1 MALELWLAL
10 LGAAIMISLSP
21 GAGFATAVS
30 FGLSNGVRGAAPAVF
45 GLICGYGTQMLIVSL
60 GLGALIATSPIV
72 FNVIKYL
79 GAAYLIWLGVQV
91 IRSHAELELHNVE
104 PLRRR
109 ERFIRA
115 FLVNISNPKGMVF
128 LLALVPQFLNPT
140 EPQAPQLW
148 MIGLTL
154 VLVDWIVMTG
164 YSGIVARLRTFV
176 QNPKG
181 RAWLNRASGSA
192 LILAGLVLSTAT
204 L

>member
-104 PLRRR
+104 PLRIR

-164 YSGIVARLRTFV
+164 YSGIAARLRTFV

>member
-104 PLRRR
+104 PLRKR

-164 YSGIVARLRTFV
+164 YSGIAARLRTFV

-181 RAWLNRASGSA
+181 RAWLNRASGGA

>member
-104 PLRRR
+104 PLRKR

-164 YSGIVARLRTFV
+164 YSGIAARLRTFV

-181 RAWLNRASGSA
+181 RAWLNRASGRA

>member
-1 MALELWLAL
+1 MAFELWLAL

-164 YSGIVARLRTFV
+164 YSGIAARLRTFV

>member
-164 YSGIVARLRTFV
+164 YSGIAARLRTFV

>member
-164 YSGIVARLRTFV
+164 YSGIAARLRTFV

-192 LILAGLVLSTAT
+192 LIMAGLVLSTAT

>member
-104 PLRRR
+104 PLRIR

-164 YSGIVARLRTFV
+164 YSGIAARLRTFV

-181 RAWLNRASGSA
+181 RAWLNRASGRA

>member
-45 GLICGYGTQMLIVSL
+45 GLICGYGTQMLVVSL
-60 GLGALIATSPIV
+60 GLGALIATSPIL
-72 FNVIKYL
+72 FSVIKYI
-79 GAAYLIWLGVQV
+79 GAAYLIWLGIQI
-91 IRSHAELELHNVE
+91 IRSQAELELHNAE
-104 PLRRR
+104 PLRKR

-115 FLVNISNPKGMVF
+115 YLVNITNPKGMVF
-128 LLALVPQFLNPT
+128 LLALIPQFLNPN
-140 EPQAPQLW
+140 EPQAVQLW
-148 MIGLTL
+148 IIGLTL

-164 YSGIVARLRTFV
+164 YSGIAARLRKFV
-176 QNPKG
+176 QDPKG

>member
-104 PLRRR
+104 PLRKR

-164 YSGIVARLRTFV
+164 YSGIAARLRTFV

-181 RAWLNRASGSA
+181 RAWINRASGSA

>member
-104 PLRRR
+104 PLRKR

-164 YSGIVARLRTFV
+164 YSGIAARLRTFV

>member
-1 MALELWLAL
+1 MAFELWLAL

-104 PLRRR
+104 PLRKR

-164 YSGIVARLRTFV
+164 YSGIAARLRTFV

>member
-1 MALELWLAL
+1 
-10 LGAAIMISLSP
+10 MISLSP

-30 FGLSNGVRGAAPAVF
+30 FGLSNGLRGAAPAVF
-45 GLICGYGTQMLIVSL
+45 GLICGYGTQMLVVSL
-60 GLGALIATSPIV
+60 GLGALIATSPIL
-72 FNVIKYL
+72 FTVIKYI
-79 GAAYLIWLGVQV
+79 GAAYLIWLGIQI
-91 IRSHAELELHNVE
+91 IRSQAELELHNAE
-104 PLRRR
+104 PLKKR

-115 FLVNISNPKGMVF
+115 YLVNITNPKGMVF
-128 LLALVPQFLNPT
+128 LLALVPQFLNPA

-148 MIGLTL
+148 IIGLTL

-164 YSGIVARLRTFV
+164 YSGIAARLRRFV
-176 QNPKG
+176 QDPKG